1 MAELEN
7 IHLKR
12 EMLGMSQAVATRMRA
27 NVPVDTGRLKRS
39 IKVEPL
45 IETPNGLSE
54 PISFL
59 EYGIFT
65 DRGTKF
71 IPAQN
76 WVGRSIDEV
85 IDQQMRDVSD
95 AAAHDIADTIG
106 DMLPTDID
114 LTIKL

>member
-1 MAELEN
+1 
-7 IHLKR
+7 
-12 EMLGMSQAVATRMRA
+12 MLGMSQAVSEAMRS

-45 IETPNGLSE
+45 IETPTGLSE

-76 WVGRSIDEV
+76 WVGRSIDQV
-85 IDQQMRDVSD
+85 INQQMPAVAD
-95 AAAHDIADTIG
+95 AAAHDYADTIG
-106 DMLPTDID
+106 KILPNDID
-114 LTIKL
+114 ITIDL

>member
-1 MAELEN
+1 MALEY
-7 IHLKR
+7 IHLER
-12 EMLGMSQAVATRMRA
+12 ELLGLSRAVTERMRN

-39 IKVEPL
+39 IKAEPL
-45 IETPNGLSE
+45 IETPKGLSE

-85 IDQQMRDVSD
+85 LDRQMEKVAD
-95 AAAHDIADTIG
+95 AAAHDIADNIG
-106 DMLPTDID
+106 RMLPNQID
-114 LTIKL
+114 LTIQL